1 MEEKNENVV
10 IGVRFKKTGK
20 LSYFDPLHY
29 TFKVGDNVIANTERG
44 EEMGR
49 VVKILKKVDFSSD
62 VTLEK
67 IIKPATRKDME
78 IYRENEQ
85 KAEQALEFCKKE
97 AQKLKLNMKL
107 LYAEYTF
114 DATKLIIY
122 FVAEERVDFREL
134 VKILAAEYRARI
146 ELRQIGPRDEVKVHP
161 NLGMCGKE
169 VCCRTFL
176 QDFDPVTIKMA
187 KEQGLQINMSKLSGA
202 CGKLMCCLKY
212 EEEAYKE
219 NLKQLPKV
227 GEIVEV
233 VGEEQKGKVASV
245 DVLTL
250 KVKVRFGETR
260 EEERYEK
267 YDVKD
272 VKWKKKENKDSSEKK
287 AKDAK

>member
-187 KEQGLQINMSKLSGA
+187 KEQGLQINMSKL
-202 CGKLMCCLKY
+202 
-212 EEEAYKE
+212 
-219 NLKQLPKV
+219 
-227 GEIVEV
+227 
-233 VGEEQKGKVASV
+233 
-245 DVLTL
+245 
-250 KVKVRFGETR
+250 
-260 EEERYEK
+260 
-267 YDVKD
+267 
-272 VKWKKKENKDSSEKK
+272 
-287 AKDAK
+287 